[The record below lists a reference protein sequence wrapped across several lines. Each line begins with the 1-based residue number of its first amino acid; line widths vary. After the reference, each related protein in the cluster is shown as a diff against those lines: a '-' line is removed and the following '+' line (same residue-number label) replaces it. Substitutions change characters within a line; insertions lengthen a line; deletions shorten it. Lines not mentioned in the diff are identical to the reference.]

1 MKIYTK
7 TGDAGTTSLVGG
19 ERVAKNSVRV
29 MAYGD
34 LDELI
39 SWLGVLRSET
49 DAPCAAVLR
58 SIQEDLM
65 TISAHFAAGR
75 DIPKLK
81 GLDPARIEF
90 LEKETDAL
98 TARLPVQNSFLL
110 PAGPRPSADC
120 HVARTV
126 CRRAERSAVSI
137 PSRTGQDALGM
148 RYLNRLSDYLF
159 TLARFLCVEAGAEE
173 DRWIP

>member
-19 ERVAKNSVRV
+19 ERVAKNSERV

-34 LDELI
+34 VDELI

-49 DAPCAAVLR
+49 DASCGAVLR
-58 SIQEDLM
+58 LIQEDLM
-65 TISAHFAAGR
+65 AVSAHFAAGR

-98 TARLPVQNSFLL
+98 TARLPVQVSFLL

-137 PSRTGQDALGM
+137 PERTEQDALGL

-159 TLARFLCVEAGAEE
+159 TLARYLCVEAGAEE

>member
-19 ERVAKNSVRV
+19 ERVSKSSGRV

-34 LDELI
+34 VDELV
-39 SWLGVLRSET
+39 SWLGVLRSELPSDF
-49 DAPCAAVLR
+49 DATLR
-58 SIQEDLM
+58 CIQTDLM
-65 TISAHFAAGR
+65 TVSAHFAAGR
-75 DIPKLK
+75 EIPKLK

-90 LEKETDAL
+90 LEKETDTL

-126 CRRAERSAVSI
+126 CRRAERSAVAIS
-137 PSRTGQDALGM
+137 SRTEQDALGM

-159 TLARFLCVEAGAEE
+159 TLARFICIEAGAEE